1 MATYSILAIIA
12 EVRKSQLFFKGVGDY
27 FRKLDD
33 FSRNILSSEKDLIE
47 LEPKES
53 CFVLEDKGDLTSDAF
68 YRELF
73 VHSMLDRKPLK
84 FEFEVEITPEKR
96 TFELIGVA
104 LADNQP

>member
-1 MATYSILAIIA
+1 MATYTIVAIIT
-12 EVRKSQLFFKGVGDY
+12 EVKKSKLFFNGIGEY
-27 FRKLDD
+27 FSKVNGI
-33 FSRNILSSEKDLIE
+33 SRNILSSEKDLVE

-53 CFVLEDKGDLTSDAF
+53 YFVLEDKGNLTCDAF

-96 TFELIGVA
+96 TIKLIGVA